1 MGPTKPKTKSVLCV
15 NVCCVL
21 CHECFALNGP
31 PVYYAALC
39 QLFEDSKLLSQ
50 TLLCVLRILGL
61 VVKILG
67 LVVKILGLVVPSFQA
82 CCMESRGDWWTI
94 CSPAGLFVVVVVA
107 KLLS

>member
-1 MGPTKPKTKSVLCV
+1 MGPTKPKTKSVLFV

-21 CHECFALNGP
+21 CHECFALNGT
-31 PVYYAALC
+31 PVYYAALG
-39 QLFEDSKLLSQ
+39 QLFEDSRLLSQ
-50 TLLCVLRILGL
+50 TLLCVLR
-61 VVKILG
+61 ILG

-94 CSPAGLFVVVVVA
+94 CSPAGLFVVVVA